1 MELLLLNTPQ
11 GLKPVYDEDYDKKKT
26 LKIGETY
33 KAKITMQRNP
43 RFLGKFMSFIRASF
57 ACIPP
62 HIQSELFHY
71 DPELWRKQLEILVGS
86 SEIVWNIKTE
96 TWQEQAKSISFGKMD
111 EYEFQQ
117 LYDKVKNAAWEVLQ
131 RWGVSYKT
139 LENAILSY
147 DF

>member
-1 MELLLLNTPQ
+1 
-11 GLKPVYDEDYDKKKT
+11 
-26 LKIGETY
+26 
-33 KAKITMQRNP
+33 
-43 RFLGKFMSFIRASF
+43 
-57 ACIPP
+57 
-62 HIQSELFHY
+62 
-71 DPELWRKQLEILVGS
+71 
-86 SEIVWNIKTE
+86 
-96 TWQEQAKSISFGKMD
+96 MD